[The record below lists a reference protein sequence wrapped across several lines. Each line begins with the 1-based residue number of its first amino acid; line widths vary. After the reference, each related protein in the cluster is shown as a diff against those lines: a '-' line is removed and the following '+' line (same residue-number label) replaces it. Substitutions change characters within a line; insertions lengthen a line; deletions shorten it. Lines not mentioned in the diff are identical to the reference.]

1 MSAAPPVIAADG
13 LTCRFGSTVA
23 VDGLTLEVGAG
34 EVFALLGHNGAG
46 KTTTIRALN
55 GLVEPAGGT
64 VRVFG
69 LSPRDDGP
77 ALRRRTAVVTEA
89 STLDERLTAR
99 ELLGTFADL

>member
-1 MSAAPPVIAADG
+1 MPAAPPVIGIDR
-13 LTCRFGSTVA
+13 LTCRFGRTVA

-55 GLVEPAGGT
+55 GLVEPSAGAA
-64 VRVFG
+64 RVFG
-69 LSPRDDGP
+69 LSPRDDRP
-77 ALRRRTAVVTEA
+77 ALRRRTAVLTES

-99 ELLGTFADL
+99 EL